1 MSALH
6 LRRALIV
13 PVVATVGLAAC
24 GGGDGGDGDGGD
36 TQQGTAQGTA
46 VAAGAGT
53 TDRLS
58 AAPDGSFAF
67 DTKALSA
74 KAGRVTLRMANPSSS
89 GQPHGIAIDGS
100 GVDADG
106 KVVDPGS
113 TSTVTAT
120 LKPGKYTFYC
130 PVPGHRQAGMQGT
143 LTVR

>member
-13 PVVATVGLAAC
+13 PVAATVALTAC
-24 GGGDGGDGDGGD
+24 GGGGDGDGGGG

-46 VAAGAGT
+46 VAAGAAT

-58 AAPDGSFAF
+58 AAADGSLAF
-67 DTKALSA
+67 NTKSLSA
-74 KAGRVTLRMANPSSS
+74 KAGRVTLALTNPSSS

-106 KVVDPGS
+106 KVVDPGGA
-113 TSTVTAT
+113 STVTAT

>member
-1 MSALH
+1 MSAFV

-13 PVVATVGLAAC
+13 GAVATVGLAGC
-24 GGGDGGDGDGGD
+24 GGGDDGESHNGS
-36 TQQGTAQGTA
+36 A
-46 VAAGAGT
+46 VASGPGT

-58 AAPDGSFAF
+58 AAADGSLAF
-67 DTKALSA
+67 STTSLSA
-74 KAGRVTLRMANPSSS
+74 QAGRVTLRMANPSSS
-89 GQPHGIAIDGS
+89 GQPHGISIDGA

-106 KVVDPGS
+106 KVVDPGG

>member
-24 GGGDGGDGDGGD
+24 GGGDDGD
-36 TQQGTAQGTA
+36 THKGTA
-46 VAAGAGT
+46 VASSGPGT

-58 AAPDGSFAF
+58 AAADGRLAF
-67 DTKALSA
+67 NTTSRSA
-74 KAGRVTLRMANPSSS
+74 KAGRVPLRLANPSSS
-89 GQPHGIAIDGS
+89 GQPHGVSIDGA

-106 KVVDPGS
+106 EVVQPGG